1 MADKFLR
8 GAMILTMAGLMVK
21 ILGSV
26 NRILLSRLLGGEGIG
41 LYQMAYP
48 VFLLM
53 LSVSSAGIPIAISI
67 IVSEKVAKGQFKAA
81 EQVFK
86 ISLGLMV
93 VTGLCFALTLFFGAG
108 WLVESGFVRDP
119 RAYYGLIA
127 LTPAVFFSTILASF
141 RGLNAGGVFFHN
153 SCQLPRLF
161 SGLSDDDA
169 ACRIADFG
177 AVYTRCN
184 HGCAGLLPAAVRFGI
199 RRCRG
204 CVRCR
209 ARGNNRPYCAQLF
222 FQAVA

>member
-8 GAMILTMAGLMVK
+8 GAVILTMAGLMVK

-127 LTPAVFFSTILASF
+127 LTPAVFFPQF
-141 RGLNAGGVFFHN
+141 
-153 SCQLPRLF
+153 
-161 SGLSDDDA
+161 
-169 ACRIADFG
+169 
-177 AVYTRCN
+177 
-184 HGCAGLLPAAVRFGI
+184 LPASAVIFRVI
-199 RRCRG
+199 R
-204 CVRCR
+204 
-209 ARGNNRPYCAQLF
+209 
-222 FQAVA
+222 

>member
-81 EQVFK
+81 EQV
-86 ISLGLMV
+86 LN
-93 VTGLCFALTLFFGAG
+93 FAGADG
-108 WLVESGFVRDP
+108 CYRPVFC
-119 RAYYGLIA
+119 IN
-127 LTPAVFFSTILASF
+127 AVF
-141 RGLNAGGVFFHN
+141 
-153 SCQLPRLF
+153 
-161 SGLSDDDA
+161 
-169 ACRIADFG
+169 
-177 AVYTRCN
+177 
-184 HGCAGLLPAAVRFGI
+184 
-199 RRCRG
+199 RCR
-204 CVRCR
+204 
-209 ARGNNRPYCAQLF
+209 
-222 FQAVA
+222 VAC